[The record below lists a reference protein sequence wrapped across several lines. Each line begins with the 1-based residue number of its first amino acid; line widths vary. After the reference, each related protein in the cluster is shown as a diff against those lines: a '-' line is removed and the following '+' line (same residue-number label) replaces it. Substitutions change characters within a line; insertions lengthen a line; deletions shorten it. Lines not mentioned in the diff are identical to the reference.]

1 MRDSRQQFSLRPLWH
16 CFYQMMFFQC
26 RVVLYSLVL
35 MLFPIVYAADYFNR
49 DSLEQT
55 ELFDLS
61 FELSYFERPDGQL
74 PGVYNVEIYVNDRYF
89 GARNINFITNND
101 GQLYPKIPITLL
113 DKIDVDISAIP
124 ILAEQPKV
132 GSIIRIG
139 ECIPGAA
146 SYFDFSSLRLYLS
159 IPENVIRKEEPYNNL
174 KMMILT
180 FIDQLVSQ

>member
-1 MRDSRQQFSLRPLWH
+1 MRYSIQQFSSKPSWH
-16 CFYQMMFFQC
+16 CFYQMMFFRC
-26 RVVLYSLVL
+26 RIVLYSLVL
-35 MLFPIVYAADYFNR
+35 IFFPIVCIADYFNR
-49 DSLEQT
+49 DSLEQA

-61 FELSYFERPDGQL
+61 FELSYFDRPDGQL

-89 GARNINFITNND
+89 GARNINFITNNE

-113 DKIDVDISAIP
+113 DKIDVDISTIP
-124 ILAEQPKV
+124 ILAEQPKT
-132 GSIIRIG
+132 GSITRID

-159 IPENVIRKEEPYNNL
+159 IPESVIRKEEPYNNM

-180 FIDQLVSQ
+180 FIDKLVTQ